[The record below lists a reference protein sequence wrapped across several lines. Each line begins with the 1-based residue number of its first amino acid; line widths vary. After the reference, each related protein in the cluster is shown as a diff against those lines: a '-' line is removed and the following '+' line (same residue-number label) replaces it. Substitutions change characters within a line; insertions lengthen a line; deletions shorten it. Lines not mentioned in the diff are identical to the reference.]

1 MNLRTALPA
10 ALAFALVAG
19 PLPASAQSDADLQG
33 LLRSQIRYQNGLLVF
48 HDKAGVTV
56 APATIPWT
64 LDCGEGGVG
73 VTLGSGTGETEN
85 GLAIPLGNTPM
96 TDSQC
101 QSLAPSLGATMLAIT
116 RGN

>member
-1 MNLRTALPA
+1 MLRTAMPA
-10 ALAFALVAG
+10 ALALALFAG
-19 PLPASAQSDADLQG
+19 PLPTLAQSETDLQRQ
-33 LLRSQIRYQNGLLVF
+33 LRDQVRYQNGLLVF

-73 VTLGSGTGETEN
+73 ITIGSGTGETEN
-85 GLAIPLGNTPM
+85 GLAISLGTSPM
-96 TDSQC
+96 TDAQC
-101 QSLAPSLGATMLAIT
+101 QPLAVSLGTTMLAIT

>member
-1 MNLRTALPA
+1 MLRTAMPA
-10 ALAFALVAG
+10 ALALALGAG
-19 PLPASAQSDADLQG
+19 PLPALAQGEADLQRQ
-33 LLRSQIRYQNGLLVF
+33 LRDQVHYQNGLLVF

-73 VTLGSGTGETEN
+73 ITIGSGTGETEN
-85 GLAIPLGNTPM
+85 GLAISLSTAPM
-96 TDSQC
+96 TDAQC
-101 QSLAPSLGATMLAIT
+101 QPLAVSLGATMLAIT